1 MGLALTTP
9 PAAEPLTTAEAK
21 SHLAVTS
28 SDDDAYI
35 DALITSARSAIEAAT
50 RRALI
55 TQTHTLTRRAFGAEQ
70 VLLPRPPLQS
80 VTSVKY
86 YPSGGG
92 AQETLAAGTDYRV
105 NTAGTIGSI
114 ERVEGTSWPALADR
128 HDAVE
133 IVFVAGYGAA
143 GSALPAALLHAIR
156 LQLSEMF
163 EPQHSAKRGEAIA
176 SLTLLHKVYSAT
188 AFEALQ

>member
-1 MGLALTTP
+1 MGLVLTTP
-9 PAAEPLTTAEAK
+9 PAAEPLTTDEAK

-28 SDDDAYI
+28 ADDDT
-35 DALITSARSAIEAAT
+35 LIASLVSSARAAIEAAT

-55 TQTHTLTRRAFGAEQ
+55 TQTYTLTRRLFGAEC

-92 AQETLAAGTDYRV
+92 AQTTLVEDTDYRV

-114 ERVEGTSWPALADR
+114 ELVEGTSWPALADR

-133 IVFVAGYGAA
+133 IVYVAGYGAA
-143 GSALPAALLHAIR
+143 GSDLPAALLHAIR

-163 EPQHSAKRGEAIA
+163 EPRHSDKRVSAIEAFV
-176 SLTLLHKVYSAT
+176 LLHKVYSAT
-188 AFEALQ
+188 AFEALS